1 MCAVGALN
9 RSITGQYIRR
19 NLASVLLRLS
29 MYGSMYGSICGA
41 ICVSICGAGSAHADI
56 VVDGATDEAEWQ
68 GAVVCSNW
76 RRTVPFALDAP
87 RYGNELRLVA
97 TAQGLAAAFT
107 IDQPASERR
116 MKPRTP
122 RDAESLTGDS
132 VSLMVDFDAT
142 GQIGYEFSVG
152 LGGGVRDGLITNQ
165 NEFDRDWDGA
175 WQHAVRE
182 TPDQW
187 FVEMLIPWSTVSMR
201 GSSSER
207 RAIGL
212 YATRYLFER
221 NERFSCPGLDQE
233 ATVFLS
239 DFERIEISQHQGDA
253 VFDFIPYASVIS
265 DQITDKEDFKAGA
278 DINWKPSQNLSL
290 AIALNPDFGQVE
302 SDELVVDFSAIETI
316 YTDKRPFFTENQ
328 GIFDLRTPANGQ
340 LIYTRRIGAASDDG
354 RAGSSDIDGALKLTG
369 TTGSLTYGAFVAQ
382 EDDFRESIGRRFA
395 ATRLLLPFEHARI
408 GHLATWTERPELD
421 RDALVNALD
430 FELSPNDWWRVSG
443 QVVRS
448 DIDQGAVR
456 SDGYETW
463 LQADFNRASPITHTM
478 KLLHIDREFD
488 MNDLGYMERSSL
500 QQAEWETFRRVAA
513 SGTGSRVSGE
523 TQRLYLAYRENLD
536 GERLQS
542 RVQVSRDVQYRSAW
556 RAYEELR
563 YIPSGVDDVI
573 SRGNGPV
580 RLNQRFGAYTDVSSP
595 RMGNWVYL
603 LGGYLFQ
610 QGVQDYAGWIFAGAS
625 WYPHEKLTMRLT
637 VQPQYSADWLLWE
650 RGNLFTSYEAR
661 RLDFDFRLD
670 WIPAPRHELRVKW
683 QWIGIDAEPRRAYRT
698 TSRGELRPSEE
709 VVTLLR
715 TDQTPNA
722 DLTRP
727 FTASIL
733 GLQIRYR
740 FEMGPQSDLFVVY
753 GRGGFQ
759 TANDDDRGVE
769 RLFTDMTDIRDADQI
784 LLKVRYRL

>member
-1 MCAVGALN
+1 MGAVDALSQSVAG
-9 RSITGQYIRR
+9 RCRF
-19 NLASVLLRLS
+19 ASLVLS
-29 MYGSMYGSICGA
+29 AA
-41 ICVSICGAGSAHADI
+41 IWISGGVRADI
-56 VVDGATDEAEWQ
+56 IVDGVMSEAEWQ
-68 GAVVCSNW
+68 DALSCKNW
-76 RRTVPFALDAP
+76 QRTVPFALDAP
-87 RYGNELRLVA
+87 RYANELRLVA
-97 TAQGLAAAFT
+97 TTQGLAAAFT
-107 IDQPASERR
+107 IDQPAAERR

-122 RDAESLTGDS
+122 RDSESLTGDS
-132 VSLMVDFDAT
+132 VGLMIDFDAT

-182 TPDQW
+182 TADQW

-201 GSSSER
+201 GSSLER
-207 RAIGL
+207 RTIGL

-221 NERFSCPGLDQE
+221 NERYSCPGLDQE
-233 ATVFLS
+233 AAVFLS
-239 DFERIEISQHQGDA
+239 DFERVEVSQHATAA
-253 VFDFIPYASVIS
+253 VFDFIPYGSVMS
-265 DQITDKEDFKAGA
+265 DQIADHEQFKAGA

-340 LIYTRRIGAASDDG
+340 LIYTRRIGAATDDG
-354 RAGSSDIDGALKLTG
+354 LKGTSDIDAALKLTG
-369 TTGSLTYGAFVAQ
+369 TTGSLAYGAFVAQ
-382 EDDFRESIGRRFA
+382 EDDYRQDIGRRFA
-395 ATRLLLPFEHARI
+395 ATRLSLPFEHARI
-408 GHLATWTERPELD
+408 GHLATWSERPELD
-421 RDALVNALD
+421 RDALVNAVD
-430 FELSPNDWWRVSG
+430 VELSPTESWRIAG

-448 DIDQGAVR
+448 DIEQNDVK

-463 LQADFNRASPITHTM
+463 LQADFSRASPITHTL
-478 KLLHIDREFD
+478 KLLHIDRAFD

-513 SGTGSRVSGE
+513 AGTDNRVSGE

-536 GERLQS
+536 GDRLQS
-542 RVQVSRDVQYRSAW
+542 RLQVSRDVQYRSAW

-580 RLNQRFGAYTDVSSP
+580 QLKQRFGAYVDFSSP
-595 RMGNWVYL
+595 RMGNWVYM

-610 QGVQDYAGWIFAGAS
+610 QGIEDFAGWIFAGAS
-625 WYPHEKLTMRLT
+625 WYPHENLTMRMTL
-637 VQPQYSADWLLWE
+637 QPQYSADWLLWE
-650 RGNLFTSYEAR
+650 RDNRFTSYAAR

-683 QWIGIDAEPRRAYRT
+683 QWIGIDAEPNRAYQAT
-698 TSRGELRPSEE
+698 AQGDLRPAEE
-709 VVTLLR
+709 FAPLLR
-715 TDQTPNA
+715 TTQTPNA
-722 DLTRP
+722 DLSRP

-733 GLQIRYR
+733 GLQVRYR

-753 GRGGFQ
+753 ARGGFQ
-759 TANDDDRGVE
+759 MENEDERGVGK
-769 RLFTDMTDIRDADQI
+769 LFTDMTEVRDSDQV
-784 LLKVRYRL
+784 LLKIRYRL

>member
-1 MCAVGALN
+1 VGALN
-9 RSITGQYIRR
+9 GFFISHRVRRYCAALILVYAAMCAAGAARADIT
-19 NLASVLLRLS
+19 VD
-29 MYGSMYGSICGA
+29 GSM
-41 ICVSICGAGSAHADI
+41 
-56 VVDGATDEAEWQ
+56 DEAEWQ
-68 GAVVCSNW
+68 DAIVCKDW

-87 RYGNELRLVA
+87 RYANELRLVA
-97 TAQGLAAAFT
+97 TAQGLAAFFT
-107 IDQPASERR
+107 IDQPAAERR

-122 RDAESLTGDS
+122 RDSESLTGDS

-142 GQIGYEFSVG
+142 GQIAYEFSVG
-152 LGGGVRDGLITNQ
+152 MGGGVRDGLITNQ

-182 TPDQW
+182 TADQW
-187 FVEMLIPWSTVSMR
+187 FVEMLIPWSVVSMR

-207 RAIGL
+207 RTIGL

-221 NERFSCPGLDQE
+221 NERYSCPGLDQE
-233 ATVFLS
+233 AAVFVS
-239 DFERIEISQHQGDA
+239 DFERVEISQHQGSA
-253 VFDFIPYASVIS
+253 VLDIIPYGSVIS
-265 DQITDKEDFKAGA
+265 DQIKDSAKFKAGA

-302 SDELVVDFSAIETI
+302 SDELVVDFSNIETI

-340 LIYTRRIGAASDDG
+340 LIYTRRIGAAPDLG
-354 RAGSSDIDGALKLTG
+354 GAGSSDIDAALKLTG

-382 EDDFRESIGRRFA
+382 EDDFQKDIGRRFA
-395 ATRLLLPFEHARI
+395 ATRLSLPFDHMRI
-408 GHLATWTERPELD
+408 GHLATWTESPALD
-421 RDALVNALD
+421 RDALVNAVD
-430 FELSPNDWWRVSG
+430 FEVSPNDWWRVSG
-443 QVVRS
+443 QVTRS
-448 DIDQGAVR
+448 DIDQSSVR
-456 SDGYETW
+456 TDGYESW
-463 LQADFNRASPITHTM
+463 LQADFNRASPLTHTL
-478 KLLHIDREFD
+478 KLLHIDRDFD
-488 MNDLGYMERSSL
+488 MNDLGYMERNSL

-513 SGTGSRVSGE
+513 AGTDSRVSGE

-580 RLNQRFGAYTDVSSP
+580 RLRQRFGAYTDISSP
-595 RMGNWVYL
+595 RIGNWVYM

-610 QGVQDYAGWIFAGAS
+610 QGVEDFSGWIFVGAS
-625 WYPHEKLTMRLT
+625 WYPHENLTARLT
-637 VQPQYSADWLLWE
+637 LQPQYSADWLLWDN
-650 RGNLFTSYEAR
+650 GTLFTSYEAR

-683 QWIGIDAEPRRAYRT
+683 QWIGIDADPQQVYRT
-698 TSRGELRPSEE
+698 DSRGGLLPFVPVAATLRSSQLPA
-709 VVTLLR
+709 TG
-715 TDQTPNA
+715 
-722 DLTRP
+722 P
-727 FTASIL
+727 FTLSIL
-733 GLQIRYR
+733 GLQVRYR

-753 GRGGFQ
+753 GRGGLQMF
-759 TANDDDRGVE
+759 NDDDRDVGQ
-769 RLFTDMTDIRDADQI
+769 LFTDMTDVRDADQI
-784 LLKVRYRL
+784 LVKVRYRL